1 MNPGLNTSP
10 ERQLIEFGNRT
21 DLTIKW
27 VLQLVMAIECDTFV
41 GTRGVW
47 IYSALVWIVLIKD
60 SLDGIVSSTP
70 SVVYGS
76 LHVNN
81 RSLKLDLKMIG

>member
-1 MNPGLNTSP
+1 MTGEILGLNTSP

-41 GTRGVW
+41 GTRGVSL
-47 IYSALVWIVLIKD
+47 YSALVWIVLIKE
-60 SLDGIVSSTP
+60 VWMESSDRLPPMCMASFMQTTIP
-70 SVVYGS
+70 
-76 LHVNN
+76 
-81 RSLKLDLKMIG
+81 